1 MRRTSLL
8 TTIVFVAGLGIGYF
22 ARTPM
27 SKLPRRDTYAADLAA
42 IEKLRQKDIEVTL
55 SQDPQGLI
63 DIWTEDAVRFI
74 SGKPPVVGKQ
84 AIGADNEKGR
94 AANPGFKV
102 LSYAPKFKN
111 IQIEDG
117 LACEWFESEAKFKLS
132 PEGTPE
138 SWHGTGLRVMMRQSD
153 GSWKMALT
161 IWIVISVFEVHLVC
175 RKRDIRVGLRSRQAP
190 TGSSSYTI
198 LTRARSPG
206 FRSPDF

>member
-1 MRRTSLL
+1 M
-8 TTIVFVAGLGIGYF
+8 FVAGLGIGYF
-22 ARTPM
+22 ARSPV
-27 SKLPRRDTYAADLAA
+27 SALQRRDTHAADLAA

-132 PEGTPE
+132 PEASPE
-138 SWHGTGLRVMMRQSD
+138 SWHGKGLRVLRRQSD

-175 RKRDIRVGLRSRQAP
+175 RKRDIRVGLRNRQAP
-190 TGSSSYTI
+190 TGSSSYTM